1 MATKPHFQLPI
12 TILVLFLA
20 LAFAAL
26 ASASD
31 PYSSPFGFFKHL
43 KGCHKGE
50 KVKGIHQ
57 LKNYLEK
64 FGYVHYDHSNN
75 SNSNNDEFDD
85 LLEAAVKTYQKN
97 FHLHPTGVLDT
108 KTLSTMSMPRCGCP
122 DIINGTNTME
132 RSSNHGRHLGSFKTV
147 SHFQFFN
154 NNPRWP
160 AGKTRLTYGFAPGTS
175 PRFSSI
181 IARAYTKWEAR
192 THFRFSQVSFNSAD
206 MKVEFHGRTPTSN
219 PNDEPFDG
227 RGRVAGHA
235 WAPTDGRAHY
245 DIDEN
250 WADGGVPGAMD
261 LESVALHEIGHQLG
275 LHHSE
280 FEQAIMWSII
290 PGGQRKGLDQDDING
305 IRALYRV

>member
-1 MATKPHFQLPI
+1 MAAKPHFQLPI

-31 PYSSPFGFFKHL
+31 PYSSPFGFL
-43 KGCHKGE
+43 KNLEGCHKGE
-50 KVKGIHQ
+50 KVKGINQ

-97 FHLHPTGVLDT
+97 FHLNPTGVLDT
-108 KTLSTMSMPRCGCP
+108 KTVSTMSMPRCGCP

-132 RSSNHGRHLGSFKTV
+132 RSSSNHGRHLGSFKTV
-147 SHFQFFN
+147 SHFRFFN
-154 NNPRWP
+154 NNLRWP
-160 AGKTRLTYGFAPGTS
+160 AGKTHLTYGFAPQT
-175 PRFSSI
+175 PPQFSSI
-181 IARAYTKWEAR
+181 IARAYTKWAER
-192 THFRFSQVSFNSAD
+192 THFTFSEVNFDSAD
-206 MKVEFHGRTPTSN
+206 MKVGFHGRTNN
-219 PNDEPFDG
+219 PRDTFDG
-227 RGRVAGHA
+227 RGGTLAHA

-245 DIDEN
+245 DMDEN
-250 WADGGVPGAMD
+250 WADDGVNPSAFD

-275 LHHSE
+275 LAHSE
-280 FEQAIMWSII
+280 VEFAIMWANIG
-290 PGGQRKGLDQDDING
+290 PGQRKGLHQDDING
-305 IRALYRV
+305 IRTLYRV